1 MAEIGFKLDR
11 HLARTL
17 ATYFGDDGL
26 DGEIKK
32 ALLRCWPM
40 PTPLNLRLATAQLR
54 RLDDERLARIQR
66 SLARGDLRR

>member
-1 MAEIGFKLDR
+1 MTEIGFALDR

-17 ATYFGDDGL
+17 ATYFGNAGL
-26 DGEIKK
+26 DGEIRK

-40 PTPLNLRLATAQLR
+40 PTPLNFRLAEGQLR
-54 RLDDERLARIQR
+54 RAPDERLARIQR